1 MPELRL
7 DGETY
12 ALSGSGSPN
21 APTTQ
26 FGIGEDGSTID
37 VAGADPYVDGDVG
50 EVLISSGSCRRR
62 NACRPKRHS
71 WTSGRPAAEAGG
83 TDGGELTAGN

>member
-37 VAGADPYVDGDVG
+37 VAG
-50 EVLISSGSCRRR
+50 
-62 NACRPKRHS
+62 
-71 WTSGRPAAEAGG
+71 
-83 TDGGELTAGN
+83 GELTAGN